1 MRDLCGD
8 EDPCLGYPRWG
19 QHHGQRPATCARHQP
34 GRRGGEG
41 NERGGGGGRRRNGA
55 SPARAAPGRGGEGG
69 GDKDARSPHLGCCW
83 ISGAFHRDTA
93 AYASLSPGEARE
105 SSWIS
110 LYGALPFLGKGT
122 GPGAAGFQRLGTGP
136 SRRQTSR
143 PIASAPPR
151 LGVGTRRH
159 FSGLLR
165 QGRTG
170 FAGKGVGPAGR
181 TSSPRNTNGR
191 LPALP
196 PAGTAPAGTPP
207 QPAAS
212 AAALRRPRA
221 PPAAAPHGSAAFEL
235 PECRPPAAGLAAR
248 SGAHHV
254 RGALNMAFPGLPA
267 WHEPRDLQRGWEQD
281 TPLVLS
287 HQ

>member
-1 MRDLCGD
+1 MGMRIRVSGMPAGVSTADSARPPVCGAGRAD
-8 EDPCLGYPRWG
+8 GEEKGMKEEEGEEG
-19 QHHGQRPATCARHQP
+19 QETGPAQTERH
-34 GRRGGEG
+34 
-41 NERGGGGGRRRNGA
+41 
-55 SPARAAPGRGGEGG
+55 PGRGGEGG
-69 GDKDARSPHLGCCW
+69 GDKDARSPHLGCCL

-122 GPGAAGFQRLGTGP
+122 GPGAAGFQRRGTGP

-143 PIASAPPR
+143 PIAPAPPR
-151 LGVGTRRH
+151 LEGGTRRH

-165 QGRTG
+165 RGRTG

-191 LPALP
+191 FPALP

-212 AAALRRPRA
+212 AAALRRLRA
-221 PPAAAPHGSAAFEL
+221 PPAAAPHGSAALEL

-254 RGALNMAFPGLPA
+254 REALNMAFPGLPA